1 MARVFEMVNYQVD
14 QTLQSIANKISRL
27 SPHNGEKKDVNPTA
41 GARKEQLTMKKD
53 VVLFFSFDVVNST
66 AYKTVNYFGWAQV
79 LNRLFKELREEV
91 GNKISG
97 SEMWRVLGDEA
108 IFIVKIRSE
117 DALREYINKIFRI
130 MVSTIYK
137 IKTGTFFDSEDLSK
151 LQNILSLK
159 AAAWIAIV
167 TDLGDINN
175 KKIEQSDTDN
185 IFERYKSS
193 DGREIFEFLGN
204 DIDTG
209 FRISTQTL
217 DGRMVLSYDLAYL
230 ISQRTE
236 SLSHLHIITYKKLK
250 GVWKN
255 KLYPIIW
262 YHDSKAYLDLYR
274 KEIPFED
281 SFTFDACDE
290 NELVKEYYN
299 NISSNGIKSD
309 SVIREKKMYDEP
321 NYALN
326 KILQDRGLTEKIDRL
341 QQLIKDATTDQTS
354 GRYLD
359 VEYMQ
364 IHCVAVCYKCEENDI
379 KILVA
384 KRQETREKH
393 QGQWEFGCAKAVID
407 KSFAQRIKEEYW
419 QDFKIRIEPVLDQ
432 SRSIKEP
439 IPLALYQVEHN
450 RNTHDT
456 NKKDKGIITLAK
468 ITDNFDPK
476 DFHPTTKHESVQWIT
491 EQDLPNINTTFEKH
505 VPDFEQTLRSA
516 FSKIKSLERI

>member
-299 NISSNGIKSD
+299 NISSNG
-309 SVIREKKMYDEP
+309 
-321 NYALN
+321 
-326 KILQDRGLTEKIDRL
+326 
-341 QQLIKDATTDQTS
+341 
-354 GRYLD
+354 
-359 VEYMQ
+359 
-364 IHCVAVCYKCEENDI
+364 
-379 KILVA
+379 
-384 KRQETREKH
+384 
-393 QGQWEFGCAKAVID
+393 
-407 KSFAQRIKEEYW
+407 
-419 QDFKIRIEPVLDQ
+419 
-432 SRSIKEP
+432 
-439 IPLALYQVEHN
+439 
-450 RNTHDT
+450 
-456 NKKDKGIITLAK
+456 
-468 ITDNFDPK
+468 
-476 DFHPTTKHESVQWIT
+476 
-491 EQDLPNINTTFEKH
+491 
-505 VPDFEQTLRSA
+505 
-516 FSKIKSLERI
+516 

>member
-1 MARVFEMVNYQVD
+1 
-14 QTLQSIANKISRL
+14 
-27 SPHNGEKKDVNPTA
+27 
-41 GARKEQLTMKKD
+41 
-53 VVLFFSFDVVNST
+53 
-66 AYKTVNYFGWAQV
+66 
-79 LNRLFKELREEV
+79 
-91 GNKISG
+91 
-97 SEMWRVLGDEA
+97 
-108 IFIVKIRSE
+108 
-117 DALREYINKIFRI
+117 
-130 MVSTIYK
+130 
-137 IKTGTFFDSEDLSK
+137 
-151 LQNILSLK
+151 
-159 AAAWIAIV
+159 
-167 TDLGDINN
+167 
-175 KKIEQSDTDN
+175 
-185 IFERYKSS
+185 
-193 DGREIFEFLGN
+193 
-204 DIDTG
+204 
-209 FRISTQTL
+209 
-217 DGRMVLSYDLAYL
+217 
-230 ISQRTE
+230 
-236 SLSHLHIITYKKLK
+236 
-250 GVWKN
+250 
-255 KLYPIIW
+255 
-262 YHDSKAYLDLYR
+262 
-274 KEIPFED
+274 
-281 SFTFDACDE
+281 
-290 NELVKEYYN
+290 
-299 NISSNGIKSD
+299 
-309 SVIREKKMYDEP
+309 MYDEP